1 MNTNSF
7 ITAEGILLDGN
18 SITQKEAPIHLCRK
32 GKTLHAVIRKSAS
45 INALLSLIRVIRA
58 FEDLIHVTY
67 NQNNKQV
74 EIGPAPS
81 DIICLAIGRFALL
94 KAEASRQKLSQSH
107 LYSSG
112 DAIRHDQSLPDVFRQ
127 LIASHSPSDLTSNAL
142 LKLHNHDLSG
152 TSFYFSKQTSIFC
165 LGKIPDHYFW
175 PEKILLSND
184 SVDKENFGQ
193 NAEAIMIV
201 LETAL
206 ACRTP
211 ILQKGLMKSENSEVS
226 EFFPFARLAI
236 PMASIAEQPFNYR
249 VLTMAIRQS
258 DNAVMV

>member
-1 MNTNSF
+1 MNTNSL
-7 ITAEGILLDGN
+7 ITREGIVLDGN

-74 EIGPAPS
+74 EIGAAPS
-81 DIICLAIGRFALL
+81 DIIGPAIGRFALL

-112 DAIRHDQSLPDVFRQ
+112 DAIRHDQSLPDVSRQ

-152 TSFYFSKQTSIFC
+152 TSFYFSRQTSIFC

-175 PEKILLSND
+175 PEKILLFND

-201 LETAL
+201 LENRVSMPHPYPA
-206 ACRTP
+206 
-211 ILQKGLMKSENSEVS
+211 KSVN
-226 EFFPFARLAI
+226 
-236 PMASIAEQPFNYR
+236 
-249 VLTMAIRQS
+249 
-258 DNAVMV
+258 